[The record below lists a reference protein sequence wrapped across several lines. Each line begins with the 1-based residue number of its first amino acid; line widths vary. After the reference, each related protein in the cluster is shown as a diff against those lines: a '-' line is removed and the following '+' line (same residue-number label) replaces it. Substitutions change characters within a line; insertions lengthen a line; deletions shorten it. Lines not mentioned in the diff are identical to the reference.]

1 MAERTDRRVRKTK
14 AALRHGLAVLTQKKS
29 IKEITVKELVEE
41 VDINRSTFYLHYTDI
56 YSMVAELES
65 ELLEE
70 FKNAI
75 DLYPPTHSEEE
86 MCRFVEHISNI
97 LKDNREI
104 YIALVRDNDD
114 ISFIRQVE
122 TFVSERIKKIFESG
136 MVKNVYDVRYVFDF
150 CISGGMGLFKHWLTD
165 ENALEPAHMAKITT
179 DMVVGTLKSFDN
191 NFRVS
196 DYSKIK
202 LLFLRII

>member
-14 AALRHGLAVLTQKKS
+14 AALRHGLAVLTKKKS

-56 YSMVAELES
+56 YSMVSELER
-65 ELLEE
+65 ELLTE
-70 FKNAI
+70 FKHAI
-75 DLYPPTHSEEE
+75 DLYPPTSSEEE
-86 MCRFVEHISNI
+86 MCRFFEHIYNI
-97 LKDNREI
+97 LSDNREI
-104 YIALVRDNDD
+104 CIALVSENGD

-122 TFVSERIKKIFESG
+122 DFVAERIKKIFESG

-202 LLFLRII
+202 L